1 MTIYNIVANQVPII
15 SRQYLFDTPGSG
27 TFVVPFFRLITVEI
41 WGGGGSGGEAY
52 NGNTISQGGQGGSYK
67 RYLITAGQLT
77 PGSILNYLV
86 GAGGAAV
93 QSNGGAGL
101 AGGFT
106 TFADAVWAKGGY
118 GGRGQFVGATAALDY
133 TPTNT
138 VSWTLNYSETGGEG
152 GYGAVGS
159 NATYAGGGGGGGQ
172 NTGGV
177 QKAGGTSTY
186 GGNGGLG
193 NGGWASMGGSPN
205 GISPAGGGGGLVYT
219 NFTGKGGDGRI
230 VVTVNY

>member
-15 SRQYLFDTPGSG
+15 SRQFVLDTAGSG
-27 TFVVPFFRLITVEI
+27 TFVLPYFRLLKVEL

-77 PGSILNYLV
+77 PGSAVNYLV
-86 GAGGAAV
+86 GAGGTAV
-93 QSNGGAGL
+93 RSNGGAGV

-106 TFADAVWAKGGY
+106 TFADAVWASGGY
-118 GGRGQFVGATAALDY
+118 GGRGQFAGATAASTY
-133 TPTNT
+133 TPT
-138 VSWTLNYSETGGEG
+138 VSQSWTLDYEETGGAG
-152 GYGAVGS
+152 GYGGVGS

-177 QKAGGTSTY
+177 FKSGGTSTY
-186 GGNGGLG
+186 GGNGGRG
-193 NGGWASMGGSPN
+193 YGTWGSYPETD
-205 GISPAGGGGGLVYT
+205 GVSPGGGGGGGVYVGYSGYGGS
-219 NFTGKGGDGRI
+219 GKI
-230 VVTVNY
+230 VVTVMY